1 MVPAST
7 NLVLMGRLEAVPLA
21 DALQILA
28 AARRDGI
35 LTVEREDPPE
45 SGVIELAAGR
55 VLRAEVSHRA
65 PAVGGVLLRRRL
77 VAPEI
82 LDEALRRQSAAV
94 PCRPLGVVL
103 QEMGAVAGAVLNEM
117 LAGQMEEH
125 AAEMLAWE
133 RGVFRFRSTPPQ
145 ARSREGRPG
154 PGLDARQL
162 LLVAARRADD
172 RASVR

>member
-35 LTVEREDPPE
+35 LSVEREDPPE
-45 SGVIELAAGR
+45 SGVIELAFGR
-55 VLRAEVSHRA
+55 VVRAEVSQRG
-65 PAVGGVLLRRRL
+65 PAVGRALLRRRA
-77 VAPEI
+77 VEPDT
-82 LDEALRRQSAAV
+82 LDEALRRQSAAI
-94 PCRPLGVVL
+94 PWRPLGVVL
-103 QEMGAVAGAVLNEM
+103 QEMGAVAGPALNEM
-117 LAGQMEEH
+117 LAEQMEEH

-133 RGVFRFRSTPPQ
+133 RGVFRFRSAPPA
-145 ARSREGRPG
+145 ARGRDARPG
-154 PGLDARQL
+154 AGLDARQL

-172 RASVR
+172 RAAAR